1 MGKGQ
6 RWYLDYC
13 SSWTSSLFFC
23 LSTLLLVFYTCSKW
37 QCWEALEHVCLSLPP
52 EERGRHT
59 VHPNNWVLKDIF
71 KWPKCGLYLASQEIW
86 ASLKTSRRIY
96 WEHVD
101 PCTEKDGCLRGLPY
115 RWGGPP
121 TGGSPSMVGQSLC
134 HCLGQMLN
142 QVALPWALHSQG
154 LLCSQQFQ
162 VTYYSGTSSYSV
174 RAGLHENCMRTWQKS
189 IENIYSAAPV
199 FQGGYQLGRY
209 NGSKICFWFFL
220 FWGKC
225 GKSAMFAK

>member
-52 EERGRHT
+52 EGRGRHT

-71 KWPKCGLYLASQEIW
+71 KWPKCGLHLASQEIW

-115 RWGGPP
+115 RYIHGWPVTLSLSWANAKPGGFAL
-121 TGGSPSMVGQSLC
+121 GSAFPRTLV
-134 HCLGQMLN
+134 
-142 QVALPWALHSQG
+142 LPAVPGYILQWH
-154 LLCSQQFQ
+154 LLLQCES
-162 VTYYSGTSSYSV
+162 
-174 RAGLHENCMRTWQKS
+174 RAAWELHENMAEKYREHLQCSTS
-189 IENIYSAAPV
+189 VSGGLPV
-199 FQGGYQLGRY
+199 RQIQ
-209 NGSKICFWFFL
+209 WFKDLFL
-220 FWGKC
+220 IF
-225 GKSAMFAK
+225 FILR